1 MSEATKPVLIRV
13 NMSGYKGA
21 AVSIFAAF
29 DPRTSVLSA
38 AREHPKLEEAD
49 RPGFLRISNQ
59 VDDPHR
65 DALFNEDELSDAIRA
80 YHDMR
85 AGGRLVMAPA
95 LQRHDPS
102 NRIEADGVDERG
114 TKYRISSDITAGQV
128 AILAACWYAR
138 RQSGLQAQKL
148 MIAEM
153 KAMRII
159 TV

>member
-1 MSEATKPVLIRV
+1 MSDAVKPVLIRV

-21 AVSIFAAF
+21 AVSLFAAF
-29 DPRTSVLSA
+29 DPRTSVLNA
-38 AREHPKLEEAD
+38 AREHPAQELVD

-59 VDDPHR
+59 VDDPNR
-65 DALFNEDELSDAIRA
+65 DALFSEDELSDAIRA

-138 RQSGLQAQKL
+138 RQSGLESARQ
-148 MIAEM
+148 MFAEM

-159 TV
+159 TI